1 MGFSSSKMASTTS
14 TGDGGPG
21 EHYKGIPARQIVNAP
36 ILFGTFVVTQVYA
49 FWAYSRWKQRTF
61 RQRIEE
67 RAAQLAL
74 EPMMLAERDREYLKQ
89 LRRNRDCERD
99 LMKDVEGWEVGTYF
113 GQPLYKTL
121 GDDEI
126 QWRAQKRGFYIHSAP
141 WHATSEMGYTQWL
154 SDQGG
159 TGVWWESY
167 PKIM

>member
-1 MGFSSSKMASTTS
+1 MASTTTS

-21 EHYKGIPARQIVNAP
+21 EQYKGR
-36 ILFGTFVVTQVYA
+36 VYTSSSKRP
-49 FWAYSRWKQRTF
+49 YKQGLYRG
-61 RQRIEE
+61 RIEE
-67 RAAQLAL
+67 RAAALAL

-126 QWRAQKRGFYIHSAP
+126 QHRGQSA
-141 WHATSEMGYTQWL
+141 ASTSTRRR
-154 SDQGG
+154 G
-159 TGVWWESY
+159 T
-167 PKIM
+167 PPR